1 MITQTNREEFKRIF
15 EDKQTFA
22 STMLIACTSIVGSV
36 EWFDWDPIALKAE
49 IRDACGAH
57 LPAVNADKIQ
67 ALVLAMTTNQFYES
81 LEAFIGICNALDGD
95 GSDFSTFDPADVK
108 EMAWA
113 VTEVAINDQQHAG
126 ADDLFCDE
134 IKAYIG
140 VQAGVEGF
148 RELPKPLTF
157 GVSPKGYQQASEALP
172 GDEAMFAAVYSRGKD
187 DSARVEAV
195 TGAQLRQLVDQI
207 SRLPLPNAD
216 QESWKKF
223 AGKVLPQTGTR
234 QSPGAAA
241 TA

>member
-1 MITQTNREEFKRIF
+1 MITQANRAEFKRIF

-22 STMLIACTSIVGSV
+22 STMLIACTGLFESI

-49 IRDACGAH
+49 IRDVCGAT
-57 LPAVNADKIQ
+57 LPAVNADKLQ

-81 LEAFIGICNALDGD
+81 LEAFIGVCNALDGD

-113 VTEVAINDQQHAG
+113 VTEVAINDQQKAG

-134 IKAYIG
+134 IKTYIG
-140 VQAGVEGF
+140 VQAELEGF

-157 GVSPKGYQQASEALP
+157 GFSPKGYQKASESLP

-187 DSARVEAV
+187 DVNRVEAV

-223 AGKVLPQTGTR
+223 AGKVLPQTGR
-234 QSPGAAA
+234 QQSPAAAA